1 MFKPFAWALT
11 LTLSFASSAFAADTT
26 PKDAA
31 TLPEMK
37 AAQEAIAAKNW
48 AKAIDNLESVLRADR
63 FSADANNLM
72 GFALRNSGKWE
83 QSFRYYNEA
92 LRLDP
97 KHIGAHEYIGQA
109 YLQRGNM
116 MKAEEHLAKLTAVCS
131 GCDETKS
138 LMAAV
143 ADAKKNPK

>member
-1 MFKPFAWALT
+1 MLKYLASALI
-11 LTLSFASSAFAADTT
+11 LTACGTAFAADTT

-37 AAQEAIAAKNW
+37 VAQEAIKAKEW

-63 FSADANNLM
+63 FSADANSLM
-72 GFALRNSGKWE
+72 GFALRNSGKWD

-92 LRLDP
+92 LRLDA

-109 YLQRGNM
+109 YLQRGNVI
-116 MKAEEHLAKLTAVCS
+116 KAEEHLTKLTAIC
-131 GCDETKS
+131 GTCDEAKS
-138 LMAAV
+138 LATAL